1 MKMLALAVAMVLISG
16 CAQAAVKTGE
26 RVTDADAAKVAN
38 CTFLKEVGGST
49 MARGGTKSAIGQGM
63 NEAREEAAKAGAT
76 DIVWDQITS
85 PNIATIHGKAYRC
98 GS

>member
-1 MKMLALAVAMVLISG
+1 MKMMTLAVAVVVMSG
-16 CAQAAVKTGE
+16 CAEAAVKSGQ

-76 DIVWDQITS
+76 DIIWDSITS
-85 PNIATIHGKAYRC
+85 PN
-98 GS
+98 